1 MPMNPILI
9 AYFPPQPHLKPA
21 VVARLKAE
29 YRAEL
34 ARLYPALAIKLIE
47 AKGEPYIMTARG
59 ERFATHVPP
68 PTIGPAGFDS
78 RRWFLIWP
86 LVMIIAWAQLLGWLA
101 Q

>member
-1 MPMNPILI
+1 MILV

-34 ARLYPALAIKLIE
+34 ARAYPALAIKLIE

-59 ERFATHVPP
+59 ERFNTHVPP
-68 PTIGPAGFDS
+68 PIIGPAGFDS
-78 RRWFLIWP
+78 RRWFIIWP
-86 LVMIIAWAQLLGWLA
+86 LAMLVAWLWLVEWLA
-101 Q
+101 K